1 MAKHSIGL
9 IPGDGIGP
17 EVIGETVRVL
27 QALCGIE
34 KKLKLDFKKFPWGSD
49 FYHKHGKMCPEN
61 YLTTLET
68 FDAILLGAV
77 GRPDIPDHITL
88 NELLLPIRRGFDL
101 YVNKRPIIL
110 YKGLKSPLR
119 DYVPGD
125 IDILFFREN
134 TEGEYSPMGGR
145 HYEGYPN
152 EIATQIA
159 IFSRLG
165 CKRIIEESFEASL
178 KRKKHVTSVTK
189 SNAQGHTLVLWDE
202 IFDEVA
208 KQKKYQ
214 RVKTNKLLVD
224 AAALDFVRKPEIF
237 DVVVS
242 TNLFADILTDLG
254 AGIVGGLGIAASAN
268 YNPNGKVPGLFEP
281 VHGSAPDIMGKG
293 ISNPVATLFSASMM
307 LEFLGE
313 EKASSRLDASVREHL
328 SSGNTTPD
336 LGGSGST
343 KSVANEIIKKL

>member
-1 MAKHSIGL
+1 MARHSIGL
-9 IPGDGIGP
+9 IPADGIGP
-17 EVIGETVRVL
+17 EVIGQTVRVL
-27 QALCGIE
+27 RALMKTE
-34 KKLKLDFKKFPWGSD
+34 KKLKLDFKNFSWGSD
-49 FYHKHGKMCPEN
+49 FYHKHGRMCPEDFLN
-61 YLTTLET
+61 VLES

-88 NELLLPIRRGFDL
+88 NQLLLPIRRGFDL

-110 YKGLKSPLR
+110 YEGLQSPLR
-119 DYVPGD
+119 NYISGD

-145 HYEGYPN
+145 HYEGHAN

-202 IFDEVA
+202 IFEEVA
-208 KQKKYQ
+208 RQKKYQ
-214 RVKTNKLLVD
+214 KVKTMKLLVD

-254 AGIVGGLGIAASAN
+254 AGIVGGLGVAASAN

-293 ISNPVATLFSASMM
+293 ISNPVATLFSAAMM
-307 LEFLGE
+307 LEYLGE
-313 EKASSRLDASVREHL
+313 EKASARLDTSIREHL

-336 LGGSGST
+336 LGGTGST

>member
-61 YLTTLET
+61 NLTTLET

-202 IFDEVA
+202 IFDEVS
-208 KQKKYQ
+208 KQKNIKECRQ
-214 RVKTNKLLVD
+214 IN
-224 AAALDFVRKPEIF
+224 
-237 DVVVS
+237 
-242 TNLFADILTDLG
+242 
-254 AGIVGGLGIAASAN
+254 
-268 YNPNGKVPGLFEP
+268 
-281 VHGSAPDIMGKG
+281 
-293 ISNPVATLFSASMM
+293 FS
-307 LEFLGE
+307 
-313 EKASSRLDASVREHL
+313 
-328 SSGNTTPD
+328 
-336 LGGSGST
+336 
-343 KSVANEIIKKL
+343 